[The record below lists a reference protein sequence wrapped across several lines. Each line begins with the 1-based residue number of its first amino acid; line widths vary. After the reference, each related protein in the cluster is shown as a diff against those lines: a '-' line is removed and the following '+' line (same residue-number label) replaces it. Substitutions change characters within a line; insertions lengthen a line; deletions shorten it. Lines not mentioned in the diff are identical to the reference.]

1 MLLNVSECM
10 MLCVDDSNDM
20 CGVEGRMILY
30 EIGKIE
36 FYVIIVLFFLFG
48 LFYFIL
54 LCICLVNRYRWWLE
68 EVSCFMIVWYL
79 INYFLVMG
87 KIFIFKLVYKV
98 FC

>member
-36 FYVIIVLFFLFG
+36 FYIYLVC
-48 LFYFIL
+48 FIL
-54 LCICLVNRYRWWLE
+54 YCY
-68 EVSCFMIVWYL
+68 
-79 INYFLVMG
+79 
-87 KIFIFKLVYKV
+87 V
-98 FC
+98 FV

>member
-36 FYVIIVLFFLFG
+36 FYVIIVLFLIFLFRFRRISVIG
-48 LFYFIL
+48 LD
-54 LCICLVNRYRWWLE
+54 ICYSL
-68 EVSCFMIVWYL
+68 
-79 INYFLVMG
+79 
-87 KIFIFKLVYKV
+87 
-98 FC
+98 